1 MVRNLLIL
9 LLIFAFAGCG
19 GKKKT
24 DSIHIE
30 DPAKGEALFTRV
42 GCATCHSISGEK
54 KYGPSLNSI
63 FDKKVAVIRNGTTDT
78 VRVDRQYILR
88 SLKDP
93 GFEKVASFQKRKMPP
108 LNLSQEEIDYLV
120 DYIIFINKNN
130 Q

>member
-1 MVRNLLIL
+1 MVKSLFVLVIIL
-9 LLIFAFAGCG
+9 TFTACKGN
-19 GKKKT
+19 KKP

-30 DPAKGEALFTRV
+30 DPKKGEALFKSV

-54 KYGPSLNSI
+54 KYGPPLNSI
-63 FDKKVAVIRNGTTDT
+63 FDKEVEVIRNGKTDI

-88 SLKDP
+88 SMKDP

-120 DYIIFINKNN
+120 DYIIFINKNA